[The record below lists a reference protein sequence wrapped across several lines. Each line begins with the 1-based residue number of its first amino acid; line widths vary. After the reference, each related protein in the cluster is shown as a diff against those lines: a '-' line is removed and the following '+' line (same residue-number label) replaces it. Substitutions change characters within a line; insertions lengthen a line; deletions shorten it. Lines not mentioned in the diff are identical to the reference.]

1 MVSTSRI
8 LGLPWCLQLAV
19 AIVSQGELVNHSPIR
34 SYDYRPICDNLSPA
48 ASLIYYS
55 NALVAVYPSHT
66 ARCPIIPFSISS
78 IKQKKRNQFSLPAET
93 LPPSTSNSQY
103 QDQLRPD
110 QTNARAMLRGLFSHA
125 YPPVTSRVLGHAQ
138 QPQRF
143 LSFSPRAA
151 AGEKPLPPRLKIND
165 ADLTISYLK
174 GSGPGGQKIVIL
186 LGIEFGS
193 RGC

>member
-1 MVSTSRI
+1 
-8 LGLPWCLQLAV
+8 
-19 AIVSQGELVNHSPIR
+19 
-34 SYDYRPICDNLSPA
+34 
-48 ASLIYYS
+48 
-55 NALVAVYPSHT
+55 
-66 ARCPIIPFSISS
+66 
-78 IKQKKRNQFSLPAET
+78 
-93 LPPSTSNSQY
+93 
-103 QDQLRPD
+103 
-110 QTNARAMLRGLFSHA
+110 MLRGLFSHA
-125 YPPVTSRVLGHAQ
+125 YPPVTSRILGHAQ